1 MPSKFLARVWKFNP
15 TQVWGGLRALSR
27 QYEPQGRLALFA
39 VAFALVVLLIHREV
53 YSYIT
58 ERRQFTVPA
67 VVTALAPAWAD
78 RDGVVTVRVPGSS
91 SLFDRDLVER
101 VGRAFEAN
109 PWVRKVTAVERVF
122 PDQIRVRFEYRQPHL
137 AVRRTNGYVVVDSE
151 GVRLPG
157 IYADAPRCARPVE
170 LSGIASGPPDPGR
183 RWEDPAVRAGLRAA
197 EFVFE
202 SALLRK
208 LAVREID
215 LSNLGG
221 RADPRKSEMTL
232 ITAQGCLIQW
242 GRPAASARFGEPT
255 PEEKL
260 ENLREVLAVYPDL
273 AGLKSVKLYFRGSRA
288 VEPSDPHAK
297 KVK

>member
-1 MPSKFLARVWKFNP
+1 MRNKFLAPVLKFDW
-15 TQVWGGLRALSR
+15 TKVLGRARALFTKC
-27 QYEPQGRLALFA
+27 ETHGRLALFA
-39 VAFALVVLLIHREV
+39 ISFVGVVLLIHREV

-58 ERRQFTVPA
+58 DRRQFTVPP
-67 VVTALAPAWAD
+67 VMTALAPAWAD

-91 SLFDRDLVER
+91 SMFDRDLVER

-109 PWVRKVTAVERVF
+109 PWVRKVTAVQRVF
-122 PDQIRVRFEYRQPHL
+122 PDQIRVRFEYRQPYL
-137 AVRRTNGYVVVDSE
+137 AVRRTNGYVVVDPE

-157 IYADAPRCARPVE
+157 TYADAPKCARPVE
-170 LSGIASGPPDPGR
+170 LSGIASLPPEPGR
-183 RWEDPAVRAGLRAA
+183 PWEDPALRAGLRAA
-197 EFVFE
+197 EFVFG

-208 LAVREID
+208 LSIREID
-215 LSNLGG
+215 LSNFAG
-221 RADPRKSEMTL
+221 RADPRRSEMTL
-232 ITAQGCLIQW
+232 ITAQGCAIQW
-242 GRPAASARFGEPT
+242 GRPAASARFGEPS

-288 VEPSDPHAK
+288 VEPTDPHAK